1 MDEIYLP
8 GSIENLSERE
18 LEKKRVYGSIG
29 TEVIKNLTDYF
40 LKNSFQWLLPVVFS
54 YSTDPLWPD
63 PGASIEKRIEVEIYG
78 KRVRTT
84 QSMIVHK
91 IVACSLVYE
100 KIFVLSPNVRI
111 ERRERAKTG
120 RHLYEFTQL
129 DFESRNAGSKQ
140 IMDLVENAM
149 VHLKNKLLENPFA
162 HDRIKKIRRPFKIYD
177 MNDLEN
183 EFGKSWEDVLPREI
197 DNPVW
202 VVNIPREFYD
212 FQDFETGRWDN
223 YDLYLPG
230 IGEVLSGARREFE
243 YEKLVKKMERDNVNK
258 ENYRVLLDLS
268 KSGRIKPTAGAGIG
282 IERLISWIVHA
293 DHVGDVQLF
302 PRVPGMV
309 YDL

>member
-1 MDEIYLP
+1 MEEIYIP

-18 LEKKRVYGSIG
+18 LEKKRIYGSIG

-40 LKNSFQWLLPVVFS
+40 LKNGFQWLLPVVFS

-78 KRVRTT
+78 KKVRTT

-91 IVACSLVYE
+91 IVACSLVHE

-111 ERRERAKTG
+111 EKRERAKTG

-129 DFESRNAGSKQ
+129 DFESRNADSKQ
-140 IMDLVENAM
+140 IMDLVENAIIY
-149 VHLKNKLLENPFA
+149 LKNKLLENPFA

-177 MNDLEN
+177 MNDLES
-183 EFGKSWEDVLPREI
+183 EYGKSWEDVLPSEI

-282 IERLISWIVHA
+282 IERLISWIVKA

>member
-1 MDEIYLP
+1 MEEIYIP

-18 LEKKRVYGSIG
+18 LEKKRIYGSIG

-40 LKNSFQWLLPVVFS
+40 LKNGFQWLLPVVFS

-91 IVACSLVYE
+91 IVACSLVHE

-111 ERRERAKTG
+111 EKRERAKTG

-129 DFESRNAGSKQ
+129 DFESRNADSRQ
-140 IMDLVENAM
+140 IMDLVESGIIY
-149 VHLKNKLLENPFA
+149 LKDKLRENPFVD
-162 HDRIKKIRRPFKIYD
+162 DRIKKIRRPFKIYD
-177 MNDLEN
+177 MNDLES
-183 EFGKSWEDVLPREI
+183 EFGKSWEDVLPKEI

-212 FQDFETGRWDN
+212 FQDFDTGRWDN

-230 IGEVLSGARREFE
+230 LGEVLSGARREFE

-282 IERLISWIVHA
+282 IERLISWIVKA